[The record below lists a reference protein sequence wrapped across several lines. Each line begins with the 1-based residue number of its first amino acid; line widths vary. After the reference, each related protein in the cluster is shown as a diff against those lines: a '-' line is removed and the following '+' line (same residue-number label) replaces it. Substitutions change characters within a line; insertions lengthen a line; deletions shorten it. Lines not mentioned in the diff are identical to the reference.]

1 MLLGVIGLNYRVY
14 GLGLR
19 VLGFWVRVQGFK
31 LSYHDEETILL
42 TLEPNYG
49 NSSQTP

>member
-1 MLLGVIGLNYRVY
+1 MGFIGLNYGVY

-19 VLGFWVRVQGFK
+19 VLGYWVRVQGFK
-31 LSYHDEETILL
+31 LSYHDKETILL

-49 NSSQTP
+49 NSNQIP